1 MADIDGNVVITTDE
15 RKYKTMVTD
24 LGNQKLAGYTLDG
37 PKINITTAVVG
48 DGGGSYYI
56 PTPDMTEIKNEVW
69 RGEIAEKK
77 VNAVSPN
84 MVDVKIVLDG
94 TVGGFTVRE
103 VGLLDDSGNLI
114 VVSNFPDTA
123 KALILDGIASKLT
136 LCMCCLRMWMQ
147 CSLSWTRRWT
157 M

>member
-1 MADIDGNVVITTDE
+1 MADIDGNVVITTDG

-84 MVDVKIVLDG
+84 MVDVKIVP
-94 TVGGFTVRE
+94 TESVGENT
-103 VGLLDDSGNLI
+103 
-114 VVSNFPDTA
+114 
-123 KALILDGIASKLT
+123 
-136 LCMCCLRMWMQ
+136 
-147 CSLSWTRRWT
+147 
-157 M
+157 